1 MKRIIVTHHNADLD
15 ALACLVAAQRLYPG
29 AIPVIPTFVSP
40 GVRRY
45 LALHKDHLNIATI
58 AEVSGPVDEVIIVD
72 VRDGRRLTDAL
83 EFIASAKRVVVW
95 DHHPATPFDVE
106 NQESHVEPIGACITL
121 LVEALMPNACEIS
134 NSEATLFLLGLYSD
148 TGRLS
153 FASTQPRD
161 ARVASWLLS
170 NGANLRVV
178 SRYLGLQYSE
188 EQMKL
193 LAHLI
198 SSVHEE
204 SFKRVEIAFCTADM
218 ARYVDGASD
227 VVQQVME
234 FGGYDA
240 MIAVMWFEQ
249 NDRVQVIARSRV
261 SHVDVGALM
270 REIGGGGHHGAA
282 AATIRHTTIDAVLAN
297 LRTVIQAKPFQPIRV
312 RDVMAA
318 PVVCIDAD
326 ISLEEAKQ
334 FLSQNEFTG
343 APVLRNGKMAG
354 MISRRDIARAER
366 ADGLR
371 LPVSSHMKHQIITID
386 PDEPVDDALDVMTDH
401 DFGRLPVVK
410 SGELVGL
417 ITRTI
422 VLEHLYLSAKDE
434 SDLTTS

>member
-1 MKRIIVTHHNADLD
+1 MKRIIVTHHNSDLD

-45 LALHKDHLNIATI
+45 LALHKDHLNVAT
-58 AEVSGPVDEVIIVD
+58 VSEITGPVDEVIVVD
-72 VRDGRRLTDAL
+72 VRDSRRLTDSL
-83 EFIASAKRVVVW
+83 EFIKAAKRVIVW

-106 NQESHVEPIGACITL
+106 CHESHVEPIGACVTL
-121 LVEALMPNACEIS
+121 LIEALMPKADEIS

-161 ARVASWLLS
+161 ARAASWLLS
-170 NGANLRVV
+170 NGANLRVA
-178 SRYLGLQYSE
+178 SRYRGLQYSE

-193 LAHLI
+193 LASLI

-204 SFKRVEIAFCTADM
+204 SFKRVEIAFCTSEVTS
-218 ARYVDGASD
+218 YVDGASD

-234 FGGYDA
+234 FGGYDV
-240 MIAVMWFEQ
+240 MISVMRFRK

-261 SHVDVGALM
+261 SHVDVGSLM

-282 AATIRHTTIDAVLAN
+282 AATIRHSSIKAVLAD
-297 LRTVIQAKPFQPIRV
+297 LRKVIQANPFQPIRV

-318 PVVCIDAD
+318 PVVCIDGSM
-326 ISLEEAKQ
+326 SLEDAHEL
-334 FLSQNEFTG
+334 LSSNGFTG
-343 APVLRNGKMAG
+343 APVLRDGKMVG
-354 MISRRDIARAER
+354 MISLRDIARAER
-366 ADGLR
+366 SNKLQ
-371 LPVSSHMKHQIITID
+371 LPVSSHMKHQIVTID

-434 SDLTTS
+434 SDLTIS